1 MEQPSAEYFV
11 LAIEDNS
18 EQVELIQNA
27 FQADTVACRVEAIAE
42 KTEALNF
49 LRNSAE
55 RPDIILLNLSG
66 EQGRDILTELKSSE
80 HLRRIPV
87 VILTDSTDKEDILSS
102 YMLQGNSYVIKSSD
116 RDRLYETVQ
125 RIKAFWL
132 GIVTLPSE

>member
-1 MEQPSAEYFV
+1 MEEPSAEYFV
-11 LAIEDNS
+11 LVIEDNL

-27 FQADTVACRVEAIAE
+27 FQADASLCRVEAIAE
-42 KTEALNF
+42 KTEVLSF
-49 LRNSAE
+49 LQNGAE

-87 VILTDSTDKEDILSS
+87 VILTDSTDEENILSS
-102 YMLQGNSYVIKSSD
+102 YTLQGNSYVIKSSD
-116 RDRLYETVQ
+116 RDRLYEIVQ